1 MRLWLFIVLLLLA
14 MLLLFLAAQAMQL
27 PFLAEDTAFLLQ
39 QQKGTAAALGVGLL
53 LIDVVAPVPSSV
65 VMLANGMLFGVVLG
79 TALSMVGGGGAAA
92 IGFWLGRS
100 GGRAGRRWFGVEA
113 LNRANAFFQ
122 KHGMM
127 AVILSRPV
135 PILAETVTVVAGIS
149 GMRAGTFFSAAL
161 LGLLPT
167 ALIYGLAGAY
177 ALALD
182 SGLYVFLAVMAL
194 AGVTWAVGLRGRT
207 TR

>member
-14 MLLLFLAAQAMQL
+14 MLLLFFAAQAMQL

-92 IGFWLGRS
+92 LGFWLGRS

-122 KHGMM
+122 KHGMV

-135 PILAETVTVVAGIS
+135 PILAETVTVVAGI
-149 GMRAGTFFSAAL
+149 
-161 LGLLPT
+161 
-167 ALIYGLAGAY
+167 LI
-177 ALALD
+177 
-182 SGLYVFLAVMAL
+182 
-194 AGVTWAVGLRGRT
+194 R
-207 TR
+207 